1 MSDYYPLVSIV
12 VITYNSSKYILETL
26 ESIKQQT
33 YKNLELIIT
42 DDCSKDNTVVLCQD
56 WLDVNKHGF
65 IRTKLIITPH
75 NTGVSANCNRGY
87 QEAQGE
93 WIKCIAADDCLYENC
108 IENYMYFIAKHP
120 YIRICQS
127 RVQAYI
133 NHFDEECRV
142 ENTYS
147 LPLIMRDN
155 VNITAYDQY
164 KCLCINN
171 LVIAP
176 SVLMSKKMWEQ
187 LDGFDENISMCEDWP
202 MWLKVTLHGEKIY
215 YMDIYTVKYRIHSG
229 SIFGGTTSDLL
240 FKRFFKVDSLVY
252 SLYIKP
258 FAPFY
263 IRFINRYNYQIR
275 YVLDKLGM
283 NKRKLLFRFIF
294 YILNLPYRGVF
305 DLLKKY

>member
-1 MSDYYPLVSIV
+1 
-12 VITYNSSKYILETL
+12 
-26 ESIKQQT
+26 
-33 YKNLELIIT
+33 
-42 DDCSKDNTVVLCQD
+42 
-56 WLDVNKHGF
+56 
-65 IRTKLIITPH
+65 
-75 NTGVSANCNRGY
+75 
-87 QEAQGE
+87 
-93 WIKCIAADDCLYENC
+93 
-108 IENYMYFIAKHP
+108 
-120 YIRICQS
+120 
-127 RVQAYI
+127 
-133 NHFDEECRV
+133 
-142 ENTYS
+142 
-147 LPLIMRDN
+147 MRDN

-164 KCLCINN
+164 KCLCMNN

-187 LDGFDENISMCEDWP
+187 LDGFDENIPMCEDWP

-275 YVLDKLGM
+275 YVLDKL
-283 NKRKLLFRFIF
+283 
-294 YILNLPYRGVF
+294 YF
-305 DLLKKY
+305 DYTLSH